1 MNGILLFS
9 KPAEMWQV
17 FIPEYSEIN
26 FDLHVG
32 YQICRFLPMMTAL
45 WKLLSFWEKVSEFK
59 LVPGRLLE
67 METKYLLR
75 NLTWKKHK

>member
-1 MNGILLFS
+1 M
-9 KPAEMWQV
+9 
-17 FIPEYSEIN
+17 
-26 FDLHVG
+26 
-32 YQICRFLPMMTAL
+32 QIFTNDDSFV
-45 WKLLSFWEKVSEFK
+45 KTLLSFWKKVSEFK